1 MIAAP
6 ATPESAE
13 HRLRLAVVVQ
23 RYGTEITG
31 GAELHARLVAERL
44 AGRHDVTVL
53 TTCALDYVTWRNE
66 YARGLSAINGIPVLR
81 FPVRRPRD
89 PEQFGR
95 LQQRVF
101 HRGHTP
107 REAQAWMDAQGP
119 YSPRMRRWIRHHRED
134 FDYFLCFS
142 YRYWTT
148 FRALQEVEGRGIL
161 VPTAEP
167 DPAVELPLFR
177 DNFRR
182 ARAIM
187 YNSYEER
194 DMIVEHASNTAVP
207 NVVVG
212 VGIVEPPAV
221 SAERFRAARGIE
233 GPFLLYIGR
242 IDANKGCEQL
252 FRYYA
257 RAHAALT
264 DAGETA
270 PQLVLAGSALLDIP
284 DHPGITYVG
293 RVTDQE
299 KYDALAA
306 CTALAMPSF
315 YESLSMVL
323 LEAWA
328 LSRPVLVNAHCAVLQ
343 GQARRANGGLWYH
356 DGAEFVEACRLLGGD
371 AQLGDTLGA
380 AGKRYYDANYTWP
393 VIEEKY
399 EQMFQLLQAEAR
411 T

>member
-1 MIAAP
+1 VQ
-6 ATPESAE
+6 
-13 HRLRLAVVVQ
+13 LAVVVQ

-44 AGRHDVTVL
+44 AARHDVTIL

-66 YARGLSAINGIPVLR
+66 YARGLSVVDGLPVFR
-81 FPVRRPRD
+81 FPVRRPRN
-89 PEQFGR
+89 PLRFGR

-101 HRGHTP
+101 HRQHTS
-107 REAQAWMDAQGP
+107 REARAWMDAQGP
-119 YSPRMRRWIRHHRED
+119 YTPRMRRWIGHHRDD

-148 FRALQEVEGRGIL
+148 YHALQQVQGKGIL

-167 DPAVELPLFR
+167 DPAVEMPMFR
-177 DNFRR
+177 DNFRN

-187 YNSYEER
+187 YNSHEER
-194 DMIVEHASNTAVP
+194 DMIEEQADNRDVA

-212 VGIVEPPAV
+212 VGIVDPPPV
-221 SAERFRAARGIE
+221 SAERFRSERGID

-252 FRYYA
+252 FDYYK
-257 RAHAALT
+257 RAYDSMTA
-264 DAGETA
+264 AGETP
-270 PQLVLAGSALLDIP
+270 PQLVLAGSAILEIP
-284 DHPGITYVG
+284 EHPGITYLG

-328 LSRPVLVNAHCAVLQ
+328 LSRPVLVNAHCDVLQ
-343 GQARRANGGLWYH
+343 GQTRRADGGLWYG
-356 DGAEFVEACRLLGGD
+356 DSAEFVEACRLLATDYALGD
-371 AQLGDTLGA
+371 ALGV

-393 VIEEKY
+393 VIEDKY
-399 EQMFQLLQAEAR
+399 EQMLERLQSEDQR
-411 T
+411 